1 MSKVADRVEAKN
13 QALQEPAT
21 DCSERGPRER
31 CLRLI
36 EGQDRG
42 NCIRRTGGSK
52 GRRKKAGR

>member
-1 MSKVADRVEAKN
+1 MVADRVEAKN

-21 DCSERGPRER
+21 DCSERGSGARR
-31 CLRLI
+31 LRLI
-36 EGQDRG
+36 EGRGRG